1 MGLKMDY
8 LVNNMQSRMKSS
20 SIGILTTIFKLFSGF
35 ILGLTFALIG
45 QVMVNYGD
53 LAFFMVIVVFAGVF
67 MKISKNWRFF
77 GVLLF
82 DLFCVLVGMLLRMY
96 ILIAPGV

>member
-8 LVNNMQSRMKSS
+8 LVNNMQNRMKSS

-67 MKISKNWRFF
+67 MKISKTGGF
-77 GVLLF
+77 GVLCLIYF
-82 DLFCVLVGMLLRMY
+82 VYFVGMLLWMY
-96 ILIAPGV
+96 ILIALGV